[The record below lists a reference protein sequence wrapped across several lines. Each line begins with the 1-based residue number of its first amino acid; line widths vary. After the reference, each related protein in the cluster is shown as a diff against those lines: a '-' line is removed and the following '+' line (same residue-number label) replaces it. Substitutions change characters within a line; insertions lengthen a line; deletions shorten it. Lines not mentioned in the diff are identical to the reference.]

1 MVQLNRVRHQ
11 NRIFAEAYV
20 HKHIKIDPEPRF
32 TVKDYVVQ
40 VLMLYSGF

>member
-1 MVQLNRVRHQ
+1 MVQLSRPKTP

-20 HKHIKIDPEPRF
+20 HRHIRIDPEPKF

-40 VLMLYSGF
+40 VLMFSSGF